1 MRIVCSDDG
10 DLNHHIVRETL
21 GLADFAA
28 NDAQDTQTGP
38 TVIETRDYDLV
49 LMDLLMPGED
59 GLTALR
65 EIRACGESKG
75 KIPVLIVSAEK
86 ALKIVGDVK
95 AAHDDTT
102 LSTSVS
108 MDDLVDAIGRT
119 LAAANEKRV
128 ALI

>member
-1 MRIVCSDDG
+1 
-10 DLNHHIVRETL
+10 
-21 GLADFAA
+21 
-28 NDAQDTQTGP
+28 
-38 TVIETRDYDLV
+38 
-49 LMDLLMPGED
+49 MPGQD

-65 EIRACGESKG
+65 EIRACGGSKG

-95 AAHDDTT
+95 AAHDNAT
-102 LSTSVS
+102 LSKSVR

>member
-1 MRIVCSDDG
+1 MRIICIDDG
-10 DLNHHIVRETL
+10 GRNHQVLRQKSD
-21 GLADFAA
+21 LADYAA
-28 NDAQDTQTGP
+28 NDAQETQTEP
-38 TVIETRDYDLV
+38 TIIETLDYDLV
-49 LMDLLMPGED
+49 LMDLLMPGQD

-65 EIRACGESKG
+65 EIRACGGSKG

-95 AAHDDTT
+95 AAHDNAT
-102 LSTSVS
+102 LSKSVR